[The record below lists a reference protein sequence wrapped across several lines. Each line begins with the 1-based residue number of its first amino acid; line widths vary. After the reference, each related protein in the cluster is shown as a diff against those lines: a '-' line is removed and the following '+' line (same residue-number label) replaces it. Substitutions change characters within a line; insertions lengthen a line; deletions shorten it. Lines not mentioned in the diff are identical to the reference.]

1 MPDETIAWYQI
12 LVAAV
17 LTGAAV
23 GFAARRSNWPTGS
36 MFIAAIG
43 SALLI
48 GLWRWLANLW
58 QLNADFLPLVSVV
71 DALCLLA
78 GALPPAIAAL
88 FLPAHTKARWA
99 PIMVGGVGG
108 FIINVVIL

>member
-1 MPDETIAWYQI
+1 MPDQAIAWYQI
-12 LVAAV
+12 LAAGV

-23 GFAARRSNWPTGS
+23 WLAARRSNWPVRS
-36 MFIAAIG
+36 MFATAVG
-43 SALLI
+43 VALLI

-58 QLNADFLPLVSVV
+58 QLNADFLPLVSVG

-78 GALPPAIAAL
+78 GALPPAVAAL
-88 FLPAHTKARWA
+88 FLPVHTQARWL
-99 PIMVGGVGG
+99 PIGIGALAG